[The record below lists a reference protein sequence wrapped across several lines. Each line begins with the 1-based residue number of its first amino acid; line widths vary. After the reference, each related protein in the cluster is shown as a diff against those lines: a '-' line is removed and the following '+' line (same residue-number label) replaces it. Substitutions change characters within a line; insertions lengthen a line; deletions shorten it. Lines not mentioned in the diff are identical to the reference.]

1 MAEHWHKFQKSNSIK
16 FSDNLP
22 IDSVEYERRRN
33 RQESMCSIKS
43 LVCCISVLV
52 GKPSIRNN
60 KKKKQRQQQR
70 SIGLMS
76 NCDNDD
82 ASFGY
87 NFDDQVM
94 SPRVL
99 TRLAGRGHQFD

>member
-1 MAEHWHKFQKSNSIK
+1 
-16 FSDNLP
+16 
-22 IDSVEYERRRN
+22 
-33 RQESMCSIKS
+33 MCSIKS
-43 LVCCISVLV
+43 LVCCLSVLV
-52 GKPSIRNN
+52 GKPSIRNS
-60 KKKKQRQQQR
+60 KKDKQRQQR
-70 SIGLMS
+70 HIGLMS
-76 NCDNDD
+76 NYDNDD